1 MSLLTFH
8 VKVLFSSPSILASI
22 QEAFVIVG
30 HHFGMWYIKGITV
43 NNKPLKKYKEVR
55 EKHDVEIQPISIEE
69 LNQIGDEHCF
79 PQELLQDP

>member
-1 MSLLTFH
+1 
-8 VKVLFSSPSILASI
+8 
-22 QEAFVIVG
+22 
-30 HHFGMWYIKGITV
+30 MWYIKGITV

>member
-1 MSLLTFH
+1 
-8 VKVLFSSPSILASI
+8 
-22 QEAFVIVG
+22 
-30 HHFGMWYIKGITV
+30 MWYIKGITV
-43 NNKPLKKYKEVR
+43 NNKPLKKYKEVL